1 MQSGQ
6 RDSVCDVEKTEH
18 QAKVR
23 NSSTGKSLGLTQWAV
38 RDWTFVEVAGLWA
51 GEAAPW
57 IEGPQPIADLDGA
70 LARRPLLQPFSSS
83 AARQAQAAF
92 HCAQEPLD

>member
-1 MQSGQ
+1 M
-6 RDSVCDVEKTEH
+6 CDMEKTEH

-57 IEGPQPIADLDGA
+57 IEGPPACRRIWTEPWPGA
-70 LARRPLLQPFSSS
+70 LSCSPASSS
-83 AARQAQAAF
+83 AALQAQAAF
-92 HCAQEPLD
+92 HRAREPLD